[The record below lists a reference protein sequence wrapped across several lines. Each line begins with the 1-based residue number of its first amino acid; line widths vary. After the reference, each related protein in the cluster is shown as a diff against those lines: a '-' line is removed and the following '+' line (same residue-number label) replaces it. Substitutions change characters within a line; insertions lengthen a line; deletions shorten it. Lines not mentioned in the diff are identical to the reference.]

1 MMATDH
7 MIAALETVG
16 LFKGCTRKELQ
27 AVAGLCTPL
36 SVEEGFVITTQ
47 GGPGGECF
55 VIGDGHATVSI
66 DGRRVAEIGPG
77 ETVGEMSLLDG
88 GRRSATVTAD
98 SRMDLYVLSSS
109 EFTAMVL
116 QHPAIDRKIM
126 VSLAQRLRQ
135 AETWRPN

>member
-1 MMATDH
+1 
-7 MIAALETVG
+7 
-16 LFKGCTRKELQ
+16 
-27 AVAGLCTPL
+27 
-36 SVEEGFVITTQ
+36 
-47 GGPGGECF
+47 

-66 DGRRVAEIGPG
+66 DGRPVAQIGPG

-98 SRMDLYVLSSS
+98 SRMNLYVLSRS

-135 AETWRPN
+135 AETARPH